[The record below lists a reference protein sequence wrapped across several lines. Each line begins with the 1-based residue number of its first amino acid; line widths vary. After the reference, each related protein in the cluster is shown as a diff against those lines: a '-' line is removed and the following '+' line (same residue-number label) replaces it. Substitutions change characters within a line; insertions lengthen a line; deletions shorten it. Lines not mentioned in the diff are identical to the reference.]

1 LEINPT
7 VSRSA
12 GSGRK
17 GKNAG
22 IKKVYPALPG
32 AQGQE
37 KWGMSKIC
45 FHYLLPIVECHMLY
59 IERPYFRSEVKQ
71 ILTLP
76 YALRLK
82 KRVF

>member
-22 IKKVYPALPG
+22 IKKVYPTLPG

-37 KWGMSKIC
+37 KWGMSKVS
-45 FHYLLPIVECHMLY
+45 FHYLLPIVECDMFIY
-59 IERPYFRSEVKQ
+59 
-71 ILTLP
+71 
-76 YALRLK
+76 K
-82 KRVF
+82 KIIFQG